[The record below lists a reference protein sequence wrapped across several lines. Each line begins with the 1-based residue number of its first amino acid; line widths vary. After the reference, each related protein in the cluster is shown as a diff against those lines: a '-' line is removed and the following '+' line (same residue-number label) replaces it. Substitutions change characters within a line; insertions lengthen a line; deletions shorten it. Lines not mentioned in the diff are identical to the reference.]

1 MRISLFVARNHETPL
16 KSDSVY
22 GGGVKETKLKSAN
35 VGKHL
40 HALAGGEIFHKMSKS
55 QKKQQPQ
62 GECCSLTFIPS
73 GLVLTRNER
82 FI

>member
-16 KSDSVY
+16 KSDSVR
-22 GGGVKETKLKSAN
+22 SAAN

-55 QKKQQPQ
+55 QKKQQQP
-62 GECCSLTFIPS
+62 
-73 GLVLTRNER
+73 
-82 FI
+82 